1 MQTVAAKTAKSVNGQ
16 DDENSDT
23 QLENM
28 LLFFNLSIR
37 KLAFVGVSFPLI
49 TLMTCLVT
57 AYIFQYDDVHETH
70 CKVYNVIPSI
80 SAITGVTP
88 QTYMWRIAVAFH
100 VGPRMVIANVYYN
113 YFISEMSKS
122 DSSTKS
128 LFVNLCYWLNII
140 EVSAICGVTYISNRE
155 NYPVHEKIFVL
166 FMLSSLLYMIVMIKT
181 FNMAHKT
188 MTDRQRLSYTIK
200 KILFAICITS
210 TFTLIIFFI
219 KHRFYCHDLAFT
231 WFALSEYVLAVS
243 NMAFHFTITL
253 DFPHEQLIVAKHF
266 PTLKTD

>member
-1 MQTVAAKTAKSVNGQ
+1 MTAKTAVKSANEPA
-16 DDENSDT
+16 DDP
-23 QLENM
+23 LEHM

-37 KLAFVGVSFPLI
+37 KLAFVGVSLPLI
-49 TLMTCLVT
+49 TLLTCLAT
-57 AYIFQYDDVHETH
+57 AYVFQYDDVHETH
-70 CKVYNVIPSI
+70 CRVYNVIPSI

-100 VGPRMVIANVYYN
+100 VGPRMVIAQVYYN
-113 YFISEMSKS
+113 YFISQMSKVV
-122 DSSTKS
+122 DKSTS
-128 LFVNLCYWLNII
+128 YILINLCYWLNLI
-140 EVSAICGVTYISNRE
+140 EIAAICGVTYISNRE
-155 NYPVHEKIFVL
+155 NYPVHEKIFIL

-181 FNMAHKT
+181 FNMMHKT
-188 MTDRQRLSYTIK
+188 MTEHQRLSYNIK
-200 KILFAICITS
+200 KVLFAICITS
-210 TFTLIIFFI
+210 TFTLIIYFI

-253 DFPHEQLIVAKHF
+253 DFPHEQLIVAKNF